1 MICPSVFL
9 TVCNPV
15 VRRRCTAG
23 RRLNTYN
30 RKAFW
35 ETVSVHFTITEGVF
49 CFVLPFATSLIIYLS
64 VKYNTHINSVY
75 STVKIWIKICLNAKY
90 DGLS

>member
-15 VRRRCTAG
+15 VRRRYTAG
-23 RRLNTYN
+23 RRLNTYI

-35 ETVSVHFTITEGVF
+35 ETVSVHFTITEGGF
-49 CFVLPFATSLIIYLS
+49 FVLPFSTGLIIYLS
-64 VKYNTHINSVY
+64 GKYIQYTHKLGVQY
-75 STVKIWIKICLNAKY
+75 SENM
-90 DGLS
+90 D